1 MERTL
6 FLQVDI
12 FIVNVSNIE
21 DYNISILSLMQL

>member
-12 FIVNVSNIE
+12 FIVNVLNIE
-21 DYNISILSLMQL
+21 DYNISILNLMQL

>member
-12 FIVNVSNIE
+12 FIVNVLNIE